1 MEKHSM
7 IGYINDQPRALRSTF
22 DNRHIFIG
30 PFEKIFEQRRFR
42 RIYILG
48 SGTSYHASIAA
59 SRYFEK
65 YAGIEAVADIPT
77 HFTNYTQLAIK

>member
-1 MEKHSM
+1 M
-7 IGYINDQPRALRSTF
+7 IGYINEQPRALRSTF

-59 SRYFEK
+59 SR
-65 YAGIEAVADIPT
+65 
-77 HFTNYTQLAIK
+77 